1 MTTINISSINLFN
14 KFLNYF
20 NNKRLH
26 FTINHTPNNHTIT
39 LYDLTSSQSQYLINN
54 FTKHFH
60 LTPRLQPLALAA

>member
-14 KFLNYF
+14 KFFNYF
-20 NNKRLH
+20 TNKRLH

-39 LYDLTSSQSQYLINN
+39 IYDLTPSQSQHLLTL

-60 LTPRLQPLALAA
+60 LTPALQPLALAA

>member
-1 MTTINISSINLFN
+1 MTTINTSSINLFN

-20 NNKRLH
+20 NHKRLH

-39 LYDLTSSQSQYLINN
+39 IYDLTSSQSQRLLIL